1 MRVRSYRAVLAPHP
15 WRLRGSSTLTRL
27 KSRAFHD
34 SCGQV
39 VGDTV
44 LKALAKMLRMHM
56 AASMVAR
63 IGGAE
68 FIFFGDMKA
77 EEVFCPYQ
85 TTS

>member
-1 MRVRSYRAVLAPHP
+1 M
-15 WRLRGSSTLTRL
+15 

-44 LKALAKMLRMHM
+44 LKALAKMLRTHM

-63 IGGAE
+63 ISGAE
-68 FIFFGDMKA
+68 FIIFFGDMKA
-77 EEVFCPYQ
+77 AEDFSPYQ

>member
-1 MRVRSYRAVLAPHP
+1 M
-15 WRLRGSSTLTRL
+15 
-27 KSRAFHD
+27 
-34 SCGQV
+34 

-56 AASMVAR
+56 AASVVAR

-68 FIFFGDMKA
+68 FIIFFGDMKA

>member
-1 MRVRSYRAVLAPHP
+1 M
-15 WRLRGSSTLTRL
+15 
-27 KSRAFHD
+27 
-34 SCGQV
+34 

-68 FIFFGDMKA
+68 FIIFFGDMKA
-77 EEVFCPYQ
+77 EEVFCPIPNHKLIRHDSLALHGAKKPW
-85 TTS
+85 TDVFRGGTR

>member
-1 MRVRSYRAVLAPHP
+1 MAFEGFKHAHAAEI
-15 WRLRGSSTLTRL
+15 
-27 KSRAFHD
+27 KSVSC

-68 FIFFGDMKA
+68 FIIFFGDMKA